1 MKTPLVLVATLF
13 AAGTLLPAAETAPK
27 DVVLSAAKKL
37 GEKANY
43 SWRTTVTVPE
53 GSRFRPGPT
62 EGKTEK
68 EGVTHL
74 TLTLGENTFQAVL
87 KGDKGAVTSPEGGWQ
102 SLSELENSE
111 GGGRFWARMLRGFKV
126 PAAQAAELAAETRD
140 LKQDG
145 DAYAGTLSEEGAK
158 ALLTFRS
165 RGDGEGPTV
174 KDAKGSVKF
183 WVKDGLLAR
192 YEFKVSGKVTMNDN
206 EREVDRTTNVEIK
219 DVGSTKVAVP
229 EEAKSKLN

>member
-1 MKTPLVLVATLF
+1 MKTPMVFGLTML
-13 AAGTLLPAAETAPK
+13 AAGTMLAAETAPK
-27 DVVLSAAKKL
+27 DVVLNAAKKL

-68 EGVTHL
+68 DGVTLL
-74 TLTLGENTFQAVL
+74 TMTFGENTSQAVL
-87 KGDKGAVTSPEGGWQ
+87 KGEKGAVTVPDGGWQ

-126 PAAQAAELAAETRD
+126 PAAQAAELVAQAQD
-140 LKQDG
+140 LKQEG

-158 ALLTFRS
+158 ALLTFRP
-165 RGDGEGPTV
+165 RGGGEGPTA

-183 WVKDGLLAR
+183 WVKDGLLTR
-192 YEFKVSGKVTMNDN
+192 YEFKVSGKITFNDN

-219 DVGSTKVAVP
+219 DVGTTKVVVP